1 MQKNNVKNFVCSFIF
16 SILAVGL
23 VQKMVFRAPAVQPES
38 SSNQKNKTKSIS
50 LFAEPAIDL
59 EGQIS
64 GKLVRGE
71 TIDVSALGDLV
82 ASEPVSVEIGP
93 SVTENQNELKA
104 KEKENSLN
112 VDFALAT
119 EVELN
124 TEDTAAAPIDIP
136 EHLASGVVYAPLET
150 AESSTEAENVD
161 VASLSSDDEIPL
173 TESGEV
179 LYQNIEVS
187 QNASASNIA
196 MLEPNVLV
204 AAMEEPDI
212 LAPEKTVADADVKKS
227 ELADMFDVSAQNE
240 EPVVDE
246 SVWAVSNA
254 ADVTQDF
261 SQTADVLTDSPWVVA
276 KGNKYAK
283 NQAVVEEYAAKD
295 EQENVISGLPQTD
308 DEKNIEQAFSEPLLK
323 KKDDEKNLAYQM
335 IQNILI
341 PIPEDIVNDA
351 DLTPDLTSSPK
362 EKALVEKKK
371 KASSQSEIGDDNEN
385 TGLFK
390 SIRSWFSKDKNKQEA
405 NDGGK
410 DGKDKAKTSQAK
422 KTGQKSFK
430 DKIFSS
436 LGGDQDYS
444 LVSPMSIMPAE
455 LRLSFA
461 PNRAEIS
468 GQTLRWIYAFADNA
482 RDNDDV
488 YIEVRIDGTSS
499 YALQQKRLNLLA
511 SIFSARGVDYRKINT
526 IFTSR
531 EPNSFIIRNIRFN
544 NKEKDAALK

>member
-1 MQKNNVKNFVCSFIF
+1 MQKNNVRNFVCSFIF

-23 VQKMVFRAPAVQPES
+23 VQKTVFRAPAVQPES
-38 SSNQKNKTKSIS
+38 SSNKKNEAQSIS
-50 LFAEPAIDL
+50 LFAEPSADL
-59 EGQIS
+59 ENQIS
-64 GKLVRGE
+64 GRLVRSE

-82 ASEPVSVEIGP
+82 AVEATSVQAEP
-93 SVTENQNELKA
+93 SVKENQSKQKLEK
-104 KEKENSLN
+104 KENSLN
-112 VDFALAT
+112 VDLALAT
-119 EVELN
+119 EVELDA
-124 TEDTAAAPIDIP
+124 EDAADKPIDIP
-136 EHLASGVVYAPLET
+136 EHLASGVVYAPTEA
-150 AESSTEAENVD
+150 AESLTGKENVD
-161 VASLSSDDEIPL
+161 VAMLSSDDEIPL

-227 ELADMFDVSAQNE
+227 ELADMFDISAQSNVPE
-240 EPVVDE
+240 VDE
-246 SVWAVSNA
+246 SARAVSNELEA
-254 ADVTQDF
+254 TQDF
-261 SQTADVLTDSPWVVA
+261 SQTDDVSNDSPWVVA
-276 KGNKYAK
+276 KGNKHAK
-283 NQAVVEEYAAKD
+283 NKTVVEEYADKD
-295 EQENVISGLPQTD
+295 EQTNVISALEQTD

-341 PIPEDIVNDA
+341 PIPEDIANDA

-362 EKALVEKKK
+362 EKVLVKK
-371 KASSQSEIGDDNEN
+371 KASSQSKVDDDSEN

-390 SIRSWFSKDKNKQEA
+390 SIRSWFSKDKNKQESESK
-405 NDGGK
+405 K
-410 DGKDKAKTSQAK
+410 DGQDKSKTSQAK
-422 KTGQKSFK
+422 KIGQKSFK
-430 DKIFSS
+430 DKIFSA
-436 LGGDQDYS
+436 LDGNQDYL
-444 LVSPMSIMPAE
+444 LVQPMSIMPAE

-488 YIEVRIDGTSS
+488 YVEVRIDGTSS

-544 NKEKDAALK
+544 NKEEDAALK